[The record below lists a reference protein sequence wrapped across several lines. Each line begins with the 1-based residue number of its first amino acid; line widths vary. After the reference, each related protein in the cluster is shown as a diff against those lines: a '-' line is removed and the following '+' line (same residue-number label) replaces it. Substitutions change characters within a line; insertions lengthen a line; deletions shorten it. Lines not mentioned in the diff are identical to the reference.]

1 MLKLNQLT
9 KLNNNY
15 KNGNGFAEILADNP
29 DYSDLYPISKHNNL
43 IVYSYIHNIL
53 EITNELI
60 LNNIEFSH
68 HNCPYSSETYLL
80 INNNQIEF

>member
-29 DYSDLYPISKHNNL
+29 DYSDLHPISKHNNL